1 MTHLSANFSLKRGW
15 SFKKKNAKES
25 LKVKLGFSAIKFVN
39 KMHFKDE
46 KEAARQKVTLFFK
59 VYLPKAI
66 HTSRYNVTAHL
77 QYDVTGL
84 ELTAW
89 LETLS
94 LLAVTNSG

>member
-1 MTHLSANFSLKRGW
+1 MIFQKE
-15 SFKKKNAKES
+15 KNKTKEN
-25 LKVKLGFSAIKFVN
+25 LKVKLASSAIQFVV

-46 KEAARQKVTLFFK
+46 KEALQQKVTLFFQVLYTGSK
-59 VYLPKAI
+59 TK
-66 HTSRYNVTAHL
+66 SRYNVTPHL

-94 LLAVTNSG
+94 WLAVTKSG